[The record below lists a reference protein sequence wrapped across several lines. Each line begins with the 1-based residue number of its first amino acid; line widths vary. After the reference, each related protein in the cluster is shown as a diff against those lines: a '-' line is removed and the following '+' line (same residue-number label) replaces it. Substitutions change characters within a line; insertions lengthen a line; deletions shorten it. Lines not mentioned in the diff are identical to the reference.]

1 MSPELTAYALWL
13 LWLVSWG
20 IAAFWS
26 APTVKQ
32 PSSRALVFA
41 HRLLLWLGVLLL
53 FGILSPRHMALT
65 DLWRLPNRWKW
76 ILDIVVAAGFAFA
89 WWARIVIGKLWSSDV
104 ARKQDHVIVDSG
116 PYALVRHPIYT
127 GILLSAFAT
136 AAIEGTLVAWAGALI
151 MAGAWYWKA
160 RQEEDFLREELGPA
174 YDDYAGR
181 VAMLIPFLT
190 FTSQS

>member
-1 MSPELTAYALWL
+1 M
-13 LWLVSWG
+13 
-20 IAAFWS
+20 
-26 APTVKQ
+26 
-32 PSSRALVFA
+32 
-41 HRLLLWLGVLLL
+41 
-53 FGILSPRHMALT
+53 
-65 DLWRLPNRWKW
+65 
-76 ILDIVVAAGFAFA
+76 VVRRRPQTGS
-89 WWARIVIGKLWSSDV
+89 RIVDT
-104 ARKQDHVIVDSG
+104 G

-127 GILLSAFAT
+127 GVLLSAFAT
-136 AAIEGTLVAWAGALI
+136 AAIEGTLVAWAGAAV

>member
-1 MSPELTAYALWL
+1 MSPELTAYGLWL
-13 LWLVSWG
+13 LWLLSWA
-20 IAAFWS
+20 IAAFWA
-26 APTVKQ
+26 APTTKQ
-32 PSSRALVFA
+32 PSSRRLWFA
-41 HRLLLWLGVLLL
+41 HRILLWIGVLLL
-53 FGILSPRHMALT
+53 FGVLSPRHMALIQ
-65 DLWRLPNRWKW
+65 LWRLEASWQW
-76 ILDIVVAAGFAFA
+76 VLVVVVAAGFGLA
-89 WWARIVIGKLWSSDV
+89 WWARIAIGKLWSSDV
-104 ARKQDHVIVDSG
+104 ARKQDHRIVDTG

-127 GILLSAFAT
+127 GVLLSAFAT
-136 AAIEGTLVAWAGALI
+136 AAIEGTLVAWAGAAV